1 MNIKTQFNVIEKSK
15 NANTQETK
23 KNIIRLVNNLII
35 KEFVHLQN
43 N

>member
-1 MNIKTQFNVIEKSK
+1 MNLKTQLNVIEKSK
-15 NANTQETK
+15 NTNAKETK
-23 KNIIRLVNNLII
+23 KAIIKLVNNLII